1 MLIMFRFAPYS
12 ALVQMFIMFRFAL
25 EASYAVLWYSSSKV
39 NDRAYVCDR
48 IDWMYKQADISI
60 QTNRLKLAKAMGLL
74 KFQFKQTGSGWR
86 KPWDWYLNSLI
97 AASPLDTVLDMLKD
111 ILDNVG
117 QDIFQRLLFL
127 Q

>member
-1 MLIMFRFAPYS
+1 MLSPDNMS
-12 ALVQMFIMFRFAL
+12 FI
-25 EASYAVLWYSSSKV
+25 
-39 NDRAYVCDR
+39 
-48 IDWMYKQADISI
+48 
-60 QTNRLKLAKAMGLL
+60 LL
-74 KFQFKQTGSGWR
+74 MMNILHSFTGSGWR